1 MTTTA
6 QTKGFA
12 DTIWARLLA
21 LLLAIA
27 IAWLLWANWS
37 SDFKALFAD
46 GEQKA
51 APVVSASEP
60 AKPANPALE
69 ECLAKR
75 VGDVERMKEEGI
87 LSDAQY
93 SNFRSR
99 AEELCR
105 AQNPG
110 G

>member
-1 MTTTA
+1 MDEFTT
-6 QTKGFA
+6 
-12 DTIWARLLA
+12 LA

-27 IAWLLWANWS
+27 IAWLLWTNWAA
-37 SDFKALFAD
+37 DFKALFAG
-46 GEQKA
+46 GEQETT
-51 APVVSASEP
+51 PVVSVSEP

-75 VGDVERMKEEGI
+75 VGDVDRMKKDGI

-93 SNFRSR
+93 GNFRSR

-105 AQNPG
+105 GQNSG
-110 G
+110 

>member
-1 MTTTA
+1 MTTA
-6 QTKGFA
+6 PQTRVFA

-21 LLLAIA
+21 LLIAIA
-27 IAWLLWANWS
+27 IGWLLWSNWA
-37 SDFKALFAD
+37 SDFKALFSG
-46 GEQKA
+46 GEKA
-51 APVVSASEP
+51 AVPVVSTSEP
-60 AKPANPALE
+60 AKPANPALDD
-69 ECLAKR
+69 CLAQR
-75 VGDVERMKEEGI
+75 VGDVDRMKEEGV

-93 SNFRSR
+93 GSFRSR